1 MQSQTIPSSLGS
13 PGGTLFACL
22 KLADS
27 VWSPRRTPNEINFAR
42 LNRGVNSVLCCLAV
56 SFGGLSESS
65 HLTNPEAG
73 VSESPSGQ
81 KFGEQTHK
89 QLQPSQRGATR
100 HLAHL
105 GF

>member
-1 MQSQTIPSSLGS
+1 MYRKALFRNRNQTTNAHAFHLRWGPLTLIPKIVAQTLQRFSSGWLS
-13 PGGTLFACL
+13 PDL
-22 KLADS
+22 
-27 VWSPRRTPNEINFAR
+27 
-42 LNRGVNSVLCCLAV
+42 
-56 SFGGLSESS
+56 
-65 HLTNPEAG
+65 EAG

-81 KFGEQTHK
+81 KFGEQIHK